1 MAVVEGYKHN
11 EIAAQLNIS
20 VAASK
25 TLLHRARKQLQQ
37 RITLNDHHYEKQPS
51 WWAIFT
57 SIPSTNS
64 PLFFETNP
72 PSPTTLR

>member
-51 WWAIFT
+51 
-57 SIPSTNS
+57 
-64 PLFFETNP
+64 
-72 PSPTTLR
+72 